1 MDNGKIVVTIHMG
14 MCIHIRRTTV
24 RRPTRMTDTDVA
36 NGDISLD
43 LVTKCRQTSNA
54 FFDTNA
60 SVVVNSDSG

>member
-1 MDNGKIVVTIHMG
+1 MDNGKIVVTIHMR

-43 LVTKCRQTSNA
+43 LVTKRRQASNT
-54 FFDTNA
+54 FLNTNT

>member
-43 LVTKCRQTSNA
+43 LVTKCGQASNA
-54 FFDTNA
+54 LLDTNA

>member
-24 RRPTRMTDTDVA
+24 RRPTCMTDTDVA

-54 FFDTNA
+54 LLDTNA
-60 SVVVNSDSG
+60 PIVVNSDPG

>member
-43 LVTKCRQTSNA
+43 FVTKCRQASNVLL
-54 FFDTNA
+54 DTNA